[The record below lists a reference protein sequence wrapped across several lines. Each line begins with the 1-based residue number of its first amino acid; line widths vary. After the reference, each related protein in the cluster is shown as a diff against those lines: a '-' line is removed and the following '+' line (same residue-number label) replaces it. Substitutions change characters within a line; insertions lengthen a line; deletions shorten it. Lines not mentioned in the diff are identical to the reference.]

1 MNYFLGTV
9 SVVLLFLLSS
19 CGSSGGSTTTTTTTT
34 TTQPTVSL
42 SVSTSNIF
50 EQFSRHTQLGTDQ
63 NGPDENA
70 QFGSAVALS
79 EDGSRYIA
87 SAVNFGNA
95 SGLVSVFDYEDGAWT
110 KVGDDLVSEAAGDQ
124 FGISVAI
131 NDSGST
137 IIIGGRYNDGTA
149 NAAWHAQVYTLVWTQ
164 LGSDID
170 GEALADLFGHS
181 VAISGDATTVAV
193 GAVENDGTASNAGH
207 VRAFRLVD
215 GEWSQIGADIDGEAE
230 ADEFGTAVALSEDG
244 TTLAVGA
251 NFNDGTGVNAGH
263 VRVYSFADGTWTQI
277 GSDIDGEAAGDQF
290 GGSVDL
296 SADGTVLA
304 VGARFNDGSSS
315 PDTGHVRVFERSGST
330 WTQIGSD
337 INGEAEGDNSGAEV
351 SLSADG
357 NTVAISA
364 PNNDGSA
371 SNAGHVRIYTL
382 SNDEWILASADIDG
396 ESASDFGGN
405 VSLSA
410 DGLRV
415 AVGAANNDDA
425 GTEAGHVR
433 LHERTLL
440 TSSATITATIDAAS
454 SSNVVATLSEAGTAS
469 GESVD
474 YTLSSSTITITAGQT
489 TGTATVTSVPD
500 TTSDD
505 EETIILDIASATAAT
520 VSSNPSTITIDEL

>member
-1 MNYFLGTV
+1 
-9 SVVLLFLLSS
+9 
-19 CGSSGGSTTTTTTTT
+19 
-34 TTQPTVSL
+34 
-42 SVSTSNIF
+42 
-50 EQFSRHTQLGTDQ
+50 
-63 NGPDENA
+63 
-70 QFGSAVALS
+70 
-79 EDGSRYIA
+79 
-87 SAVNFGNA
+87 
-95 SGLVSVFDYEDGAWT
+95 
-110 KVGDDLVSEAAGDQ
+110 
-124 FGISVAI
+124 
-131 NDSGST
+131 
-137 IIIGGRYNDGTA
+137 
-149 NAAWHAQVYTLVWTQ
+149 
-164 LGSDID
+164 
-170 GEALADLFGHS
+170 
-181 VAISGDATTVAV
+181 
-193 GAVENDGTASNAGH
+193 
-207 VRAFRLVD
+207 
-215 GEWSQIGADIDGEAE
+215 
-230 ADEFGTAVALSEDG
+230 
-244 TTLAVGA
+244 VGA

-263 VRVYSFADGTWTQI
+263 VRVYLFADGTWTQI